1 MCVCVCVCVCVHAC
15 VRACA
20 HALDSEVSEV
30 SGRELSFIIAEKQNR
45 RLLEV
50 LSHNNSIH

>member
-1 MCVCVCVCVCVHAC
+1 MCVCVCVRARARVH
-15 VRACA
+15 VSVCA
-20 HALDSEVSEV
+20 HVLDSEVSE

>member
-1 MCVCVCVCVCVHAC
+1 MCVCVCVCA
-15 VRACA
+15 RARMHGSVWA
-20 HALDSEVSEV
+20 RVLDSEVSE